1 MKMRRQVVVFIHINN
16 YSEKPAQLWHIIF
29 IMTQIYTIFQLTY
42 AWAFALRHQN
52 NGALKERNRRF
63 VRIKWKAQ
71 KG

>member
-1 MKMRRQVVVFIHINN
+1 
-16 YSEKPAQLWHIIF
+16 
-29 IMTQIYTIFQLTY
+29 MTQIYTIFQLTY